1 MTNLPQHKWLL
12 AAIIAIMAAFQV
24 WSCSLYQPQMTAKF
38 LAFLTL
44 EKNTPS
50 LSCLGEDLLSV
61 VELVATATH
70 GLQATPVGHTYT
82 LWGMQAKLKASEN
95 DKLLQV
101 DEILPCGL
109 DTALSARL
117 HCALWRRF
125 CADTC

>member
-1 MTNLPQHKWLL
+1 MPQHKWLL
-12 AAIIAIMAAFQV
+12 AATITIMAAFQV
-24 WSCSLYQPQMTAKF
+24 WSYSLFQPQMTA
-38 LAFLTL
+38 LFLTFL
-44 EKNTPS
+44 TADKTTAS

-61 VELVATATH
+61 VELLATATP

-82 LWGMQAKLKASEN
+82 LWGIQAKLKASEN

-117 HCALWRRF
+117 HCALWRKF